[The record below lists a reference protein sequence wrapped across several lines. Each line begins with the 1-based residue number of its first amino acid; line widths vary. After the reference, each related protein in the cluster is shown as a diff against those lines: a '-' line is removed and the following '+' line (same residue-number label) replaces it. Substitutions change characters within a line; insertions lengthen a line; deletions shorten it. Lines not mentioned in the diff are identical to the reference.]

1 MIIPAGGQDWKPD
14 MGQASKPTSKEAK
27 KDDGKENKAPGEK
40 SKKQMEKEAKKAEK
54 MAKRAAAKGDAG
66 QVWSPNQFYS
76 VSFLQSRNFVK
87 MGFFATHTIKVWVIY
102 T

>member
-14 MGQASKPTSKEAK
+14 MGQASKPTSKDAK

-66 QVWSPNQFYS
+66 QVWSPIIQLAFYS
-76 VSFLQSRNFVK
+76 QGSSSVFI
-87 MGFFATHTIKVWVIY
+87 TIKHQRFASVVF
-102 T
+102 